1 MRGLPPRP
9 RRGGEGRGEGDGG
22 GTDKSTQPERKFAR
36 DGLPWVLGAAALAV
50 YLATLNRWVTLSSL
64 TQVSRVT
71 GWEWPPTLQQ
81 PLLFLLTCPFG
92 WLPAGW
98 VPVALNGFAAVCA
111 CLTLVLLARSVALL
125 PHDRVELQRLLV
137 QNEDGL
143 LSLPNAWVPVVL
155 ATAALGL
162 QLTFWENAIAA
173 TGEMLD
179 LLLFAYV
186 IRCLLEYRIHQQ
198 QSWLGRA
205 AFVFGAAMA
214 NNWGMAGFLPLF
226 LVALL
231 RSQATELVQLH
242 ARRHKDQS
250 WSKAPR
256 WFLPQ
261 ISPPSPPDAE
271 RQGIY
276 G

>member
-1 MRGLPPRP
+1 MRGTAVGLTR
-9 RRGGEGRGEGDGG
+9 
-22 GTDKSTQPERKFAR
+22 STQPERKFAR
-36 DGLPWVLGAAALAV
+36 NGLPWVLGAAALAV

-71 GWEWPPTLQQ
+71 GWEWPPTLCQ
-81 PLLFLLTCPFG
+81 PLLFLLTCPIR

-111 CLTLVLLARSVALL
+111 SLTLALLARSVALL
-125 PHDRVELQRLLV
+125 PYDRVEQQRLLV
-137 QNEDGL
+137 QNQHAL
-143 LSLPNAWVPVVL
+143 LSLPNAWVPIVL
-155 ATAALGL
+155 ATGALGL
-162 QLTFWENAIAA
+162 QLTFWENAVAG

-179 LLLFAYV
+179 LVLFAYV

-198 QSWLGRA
+198 PSSLGRA
-205 AFVFGAAMA
+205 ALVFGAALA

-231 RSQATELVQLH
+231 RL
-242 ARRHKDQS
+242 RRLSLFNLYAHRPKDQS
-250 WSKAPR
+250 WTQGAALVLGR
-256 WFLPQ
+256 GA
-261 ISPPSPPDAE
+261 SPPCPPDAE
-271 RQGIY
+271 RKGIC